1 MIPSSFAQQRLWFF
15 NQFEGAGATYNLPF
29 AVRLR
34 GVVDRGALR
43 AALVDVVMRHESLR
57 TVFVDVAGV
66 PWQRIMGE
74 GEFELPLRVVGVSE
88 AGLDAELSAAAGL
101 GFDLAV
107 DMPVKAWLFE
117 LGPRD
122 QVLMLVMHHIAVD
135 GWSLAPLS
143 RDLATAYSARL
154 EGRAPSWEPLP
165 AQYADYAL
173 WQRELLGEE
182 TQEGSIAHTQLG
194 HWRKALAGA
203 PDELALPLDRPRPAV
218 SSYRGDRVPITLD
231 AELHQELTLLAR
243 QTGTSL
249 FMVLQ
254 AGLTV
259 LLTRLG
265 AGHDIVIGAPTAG
278 RTDEALHDLVG
289 FFVNTLVLR
298 VDTSGNPTFRTL
310 LDRVRETDLDAFSHQ
325 DIPFDRLVEH
335 LNPPRSTARHPLF
348 QVMMVLEESAGG
360 VLQLSCAHT
369 TEQPL
374 DLPIAKFDLNF
385 TFAEVSAPDPAGGG
399 VEGHLEYATDLFD
412 QGTAQMLAD
421 GLSGILAEAGNHPGR
436 RIEEMASS
444 LDEGS
449 RGPCPA
455 KGEATATP
463 RAGGRDVTIVGERE
477 RVLCGLFAEAL
488 GLDEVG
494 PLENFFS
501 LGGHSL
507 LALKL
512 INSVRAA
519 FSVEVPLKAL
529 FQAQT
534 AASLMKVIDDSEGT
548 RPLLVRHERMGLIP
562 SSFAQQRLWFFNQ
575 FEGAGATYNL
585 PFAVRLRGVVDRGA
599 LRAALVDV
607 VMRHE
612 SLRTVFVDVAGVP
625 WQRIM
630 GEGEFELP
638 LRVVGVS
645 EAGLDAELSA
655 AAGLGF
661 DLAVDMPVKAWL
673 FELGPRDQVLM
684 LVMHHIAVDGWS
696 LAPLSRDLATA
707 YSARLEG
714 RAPSWEP
721 LPAQYADYALWQREL
736 LGEETQEGS
745 IAHTQLGHWRKALA
759 GAPDE
764 LALPLDRPR
773 PAVSSYRGDRVPIT
787 LDAELHQELTLLARQ
802 TGTSLFMVLQ
812 AGLTVLLT
820 RLGAGHDIVIGAPTA
835 GRTDEALHDLV
846 GFFVNTLVLRVDTSG
861 NPTFR
866 TLLDRV
872 RETDLDA
879 FSHQDIPFDRLV
891 EHLNPPRSTAR
902 HPLFQVMMVLQKF
915 GPGLQLSGVHVT
927 EHHLNLPIARFDIWL
942 GLVESR
948 SPEGEHQGISGEL
961 RYKSDLFDE
970 STARGFA
977 ERLVTLLSEFAADPT
992 LPVAPATPSLGPARF
1007 RRKPVAAPRD
1017 PASPIVHH
1025 HTTR

>member
-34 GVVDRGALR
+34 GVVDHGALR

-66 PWQRIMGE
+66 PWQRIMRE

-88 AGLDAELSAAAGL
+88 TELDAELSAAAGQ
-101 GFDLAV
+101 GFDLAA
-107 DMPVKAWLFE
+107 DIPVKAWLFE
-117 LGPRD
+117 LGSRD

-231 AELHQELTLLAR
+231 ADLHQALTLLAR

-325 DIPFDRLVEH
+325 DVPFDRLVEH

-348 QVMMVLEESAGG
+348 QVMMVLQESTGG
-360 VLQLSCAHT
+360 VLHLSGTHT

-385 TFAEVSAPDPAGGG
+385 TFAEVSAPGPAGGG
-399 VEGHLEYATDLFD
+399 VDGHLEYATDLFD
-412 QGTAQMLAD
+412 QRTARMLAD
-421 GLSGILAEAGNHPGR
+421 GLSDILAEAGNHPDR
-436 RIEEMASS
+436 RIGEMASS
-444 LDEGS
+444 LGEGS
-449 RGPCPA
+449 RDPRPA
-455 KGEATATP
+455 EATATP
-463 RAGGRDVTIVGERE
+463 RAGGRGVTIIGERE

-494 PLENFFS
+494 PHENFFS

-548 RPLLVRHERMGLIP
+548 RPPVVRHERTGLIP

-585 PFAVRLRGVVDRGA
+585 PFAVRLRGVVDHGA

-630 GEGEFELP
+630 REGEFELP

-645 EAGLDAELSA
+645 ETELDAELSA
-655 AAGLGF
+655 AAGQGF
-661 DLAVDMPVKAWL
+661 DLAADIPVKAWL
-673 FELGPRDQVLM
+673 FELGSRDQVLM

-707 YSARLEG
+707 YSARLEA
-714 RAPSWEP
+714 RPPPCEP
-721 LPAQYADYALWQREL
+721 HPPPYADHAPGQRQR
-736 LGEETQEGS
+736 LGQDPQDGS

-787 LDAELHQELTLLARQ
+787 LDADLHQALTLLARQ

-879 FSHQDIPFDRLV
+879 FSHQDVPFDRLV

-902 HPLFQVMMVLQKF
+902 HPLFQVMMVLQEF
-915 GPGLQLSGVHVT
+915 GPGLRLSGVDVT

-948 SPEGEHQGISGEL
+948 SSEGEHQGIRGEL

-977 ERLVTLLSEFAADPT
+977 KRLAALLREFASDPT
-992 LPVAPATPSLGPARF
+992 LPVTPATPCLGPTRF
-1007 RRKPVAAPRD
+1007 RRKPIAAPRD